1 MMGLELSLCR
11 CGACAVRA
19 SRRVRAG
26 QRAVLCVVR
35 LRCRAVLSVVRCRA
49 APEADEVDSV
59 HPVAGGREG
68 GHVAPPMEARGA
80 EAMDEQKG
88 LPILRASRDV
98 VDSERRRLAP
108 V

>member
-19 SRRVRAG
+19 SRRVGAG

-35 LRCRAVLSVVRCRA
+35 LRCRA

-59 HPVAGGREG
+59 NAVAGGSEG
-68 GHVAPPMEARGA
+68 GHVTPPMEARGA
-80 EAMDEQKG
+80 ET
-88 LPILRASRDV
+88 V
-98 VDSERRRLAP
+98 N
-108 V
+108 